1 MRNELNLFPPN
12 VSRLLKSKE
21 RINNMR
27 GCLEIYNNYRKRTKL
42 ERKTIMRAG

>member
-1 MRNELNLFPPN
+1 MRNELNLFPPT
-12 VSRLLKSKE
+12 VSGILKPKE

-27 GCLEIYNNYRKRTKL
+27 GCPEIYNNYRRRTKL